1 MPLHY
6 LRVAETPVANCNIQ
20 NTNGLHPIKLHRD
33 ICQTPITALALY
45 QTPAGQKIVLA
56 GEDGDVVF
64 YDTETNLAVHRLS
77 VFSRQPIHGIHVS
90 SADGS
95 DAVVLVWGSSSVA
108 AFPADYTQPSKV
120 AHAIAPDWIYDGVI
134 SPFDSSKVILVTA
147 HNETVRLEYDI
158 AHNEITIQDK
168 IVSPSRPMLY
178 TAKATWAARDE
189 ILIAAGTVFG
199 DILVWKH
206 NLKDDLPRML
216 FSLSGHE
223 GSIFGVDLSPLLR
236 LPDGSFIRLL
246 LSCSDDRTI
255 RVWNVTESDILS
267 ETNTQTQVS
276 TDTGFRCAPEYGDDN
291 FDQGRVDVLPI
302 AMEMGHASRI
312 WGVKFALQPG
322 SDKAPGQIPI
332 YSFGEDSTTQ
342 RWSLDLN
349 AALQKS
355 YRLSHE
361 KTFSLHNGKHL
372 WSRAL
377 ICGEKQAIIVTGGAD
392 SRISLINDTTESIT
406 KSDSG
411 LIVVEAPDVF
421 EDAKASNSKRNAEL
435 IGRYDFLSHDDII
448 GVTNTGR
455 LAVGAFND
463 VGISWREIPLGD
475 MAEDL
480 KNCYVLRTVG
490 HGAAVVGSTSG
501 NLYYFRL
508 PDVMVH
514 VATLGGR
521 IAEINALSPT
531 SSKAEEVDVLV
542 HLHGKST
549 SQYITLA
556 KDTGKI
562 LSHIGAEG
570 LDERFVAVSAAKI
583 GNLIAIGSRHGWLSI
598 LKQDG
603 ASLKCI
609 VDFATR
615 SRDAI
620 TAIVPLPSTNSG
632 PEAPTYILATSR
644 DGKYRIYDLELSN
657 EKAKL
662 HLIHE
667 TALPFGPMIE
677 GAWFTK
683 DAHPELVMYGF
694 RSKDFVV
701 WSESRREEIAN
712 MDCGGAHRTF
722 RLRYSDEV
730 LGRCRF
736 AFTRTSKLLIHSQ
749 PGIAHTPLK
758 LGTHGREIRAIAS
771 NGKIIA
777 TGAEDT
783 SIRLWEYDSNEGH
796 MLHLACM
803 KTHVTG
809 LQRLKW
815 LGSEYLISSGGNEE
829 FFVWRVTQLKGSAYA
844 GVAVVC
850 EGVFQ
855 DKTPVGD
862 LRIMDFDVAW
872 EDGAVAIV
880 MAFSNSS
887 FKSYRYTTITGTF
900 DLNCQG
906 SYTGA
911 CLTQIQHLGDSSK
924 GRILTASTDGHICTW
939 QSDSSTY
946 RLVSSTKV
954 HQSSIKSLDMVDMND
969 DTYAI
974 LTGGDDNALGYL
986 SFTLGQAGEFTIR
999 EEPVLVRSAHA
1010 AAINGAVMLRREG
1023 EIMAVSV
1030 SNDQQIKLWRVRQG
1044 LRLLAQAYS
1053 GVADAGDL
1061 VLVGDGVMLGGVGVE
1076 VWSLSQS

>member
-1 MPLHY
+1 MPLHC
-6 LRVAETPVANCNIQ
+6 LRAAATPTANSIIQ
-20 NTNGLHPIKLHRD
+20 NQNGIYPIKLHRD
-33 ICQTPITALALY
+33 LCQTPITALALY
-45 QTPAGQKIVLA
+45 QTPAGKKVVLA

-64 YDTETNLAVHRLS
+64 YDTDTNLAVHRLP
-77 VFSRQPIHGIHVS
+77 VFRRQPIHGIYVS
-90 SADGS
+90 SSDGS

-108 AFPADYTQPSKV
+108 AFPADYTQPLKV
-120 AHAIAPDWIYDGVI
+120 AHAVAPDWIYDGVI
-134 SPFDSSKVILVTA
+134 SPFDSSKAILITA
-147 HNETVRLEYDI
+147 HNETVRLQYDI
-158 AHNEITIQDK
+158 THNVIAIEDK

-189 ILIAAGTVFG
+189 ILVAAGTVFG

-206 NLKDDLPRML
+206 HLQEDLPRML

-223 GSIFGVDLSPLLR
+223 GSIFGVDLSPLLQ
-236 LPDGSFIRLL
+236 LPDGSSIRLL
-246 LSCSDDRTI
+246 MSCSDDRTI
-255 RVWNVTESDILS
+255 RVWNVTENDELS
-267 ETNTQTQVS
+267 KPNTDTQVS
-276 TDTGFRCAPEYGDDN
+276 TDTGFRCAPEYGNDN
-291 FDQGRVDVLPI
+291 FDQGRIDVLPI

-312 WGVKFALQPG
+312 WGVKFALQTR
-322 SDKAPGQIPI
+322 SDKATDQIPI

-342 RWSLDLN
+342 RWSLDLH
-349 AALQKS
+349 AALRKPC
-355 YRLSHE
+355 RLSHK

-377 ICGEKQAIIVTGGAD
+377 IWEGKQAIIVTGGAD
-392 SRISLINDTTESIT
+392 SRISLINDTTETTT

-421 EDAKASNSKRNAEL
+421 EDVKASNSKRNAEL

-448 GVTNTGR
+448 GITNTGR
-455 LAVGAFND
+455 LAVGKFND

-480 KNCYVLRTVG
+480 KNCYVLRAVG

-501 NLYYFRL
+501 NLYYFHL

-570 LDERFVAVSAAKI
+570 LDERFVAVSATKI

-598 LKQDG
+598 LKRDG
-603 ASLKCI
+603 SSFKCI
-609 VDFATR
+609 LDFATR

-620 TAIVPLPSTNSG
+620 TTILPLPSIDND
-632 PEAPTYILATSR
+632 PQAPIYILATSR
-644 DGKYRIYDLELSN
+644 DGKYRIYNLKLSN
-657 EKAKL
+657 DTAKL

-683 DAHPELVMYGF
+683 GPNPELVMYGF

-701 WSESRREEIAN
+701 WNESRREQIAN

-722 RLRYSDEV
+722 RLSYSDDV

-749 PGIAHTPLK
+749 PDVAHTPLK

-771 NGKIIA
+771 NEKIIA

-783 SIRLWEYDSNEGH
+783 SIRLWEYDSSEKQ
-796 MLHLACM
+796 MRHLACM

-815 LGSEYLISSGGNEE
+815 LGNEYLFSSGGNEE

-862 LRIMDFDVAW
+862 LRIMDFDVSW
-872 EDGAVAIV
+872 VDGAVAIV

-887 FKSYRYTTITGTF
+887 FKSYRYTPIAGTF
-900 DLNCQG
+900 ELDHQG

-911 CLTQIQHLGDSSK
+911 CLTQIQHLDNSSK
-924 GRILTASTDGHICTW
+924 GRILTASTDGHVCTW

-946 RLVSSTKV
+946 RLVSSTRV
-954 HQSSIKSLDMVDMND
+954 HQSSIKSLDMAEVNEN
-969 DTYAI
+969 TYAI

-1061 VLVGDGVMLGGVGVE
+1061 VPVGEGVMLGGVGVE
-1076 VWSLSQS
+1076 VWSLSQ